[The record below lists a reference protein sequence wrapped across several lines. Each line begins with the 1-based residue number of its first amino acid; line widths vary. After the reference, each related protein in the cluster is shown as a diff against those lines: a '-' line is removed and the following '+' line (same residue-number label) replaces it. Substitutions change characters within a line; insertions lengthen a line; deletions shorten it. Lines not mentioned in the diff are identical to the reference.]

1 MTKPDYFEK
10 MMKLHM
16 TTKNLNTEYFILDC
30 FKLEEN
36 QEIAANNFHHLCF
49 TIRNF
54 FYEGEIIS
62 IFHENWNTNS

>member
-10 MMKLHM
+10 MMKYYM
-16 TTKNLNTEYFILDC
+16 TTNNLNKEDFILDC

-36 QEIAANNFHHLCF
+36 QEIDENNFHHLYF

-54 FYEGEIIS
+54 FYKGDI
-62 IFHENWNTNS
+62 T